1 MDALFK
7 RYAHP
12 FSFID
17 GYIMTGRFCDFI
29 DNFVETINEEKKDKA
44 EWEIFLHKVWDK
56 SYSEFKE
63 QLTVNEENKKMTP
76 ATIETTVAHSVK
88 ILKSFNP
95 EKQQKG

>member
-17 GYIMTGRFCDFI
+17 GYIMTGRFCEFI
-29 DNFVETINEEKKDKA
+29 DNFVDTINKDKKDEA

-56 SYSEFKE
+56 SFSEFKE
-63 QLTVNEENKKMTP
+63 SITVDEKNQNMTP
-76 ATIETTVAHSVK
+76 ATIETTVAHSVN

-95 EKQQKG
+95 EEY